1 MPSVRNGLP
10 SSSSQHTRKASGPEG
25 TTTNTMTDPTLFEG
39 VRRSRIYA
47 FIADMLILAIITV
60 ATSILFGIL
69 GVLSLGLLWP
79 GFGLIMPFIFFGYFT
94 LTLGGEKSATP
105 GMQWQGIEMRTWDGM
120 RPGYVQAF
128 AQTLLFY
135 VTATPFLGLLLLVSL
150 FNAQKRCLH
159 DYLSGAVYV
168 RTRQL

>member
-1 MPSVRNGLP
+1 MSPARSDL
-10 SSSSQHTRKASGPEG
+10 SSSAHPHARFDASATPDVFDE
-25 TTTNTMTDPTLFEG
+25 PALFNG

-47 FIADMLILAIITV
+47 FVADMLILTVITV

-94 LTLGGEKSATP
+94 LTLGGARSATP
-105 GMQWQGIEMRTWDGM
+105 GMQWQGIEMRTWDGL

-135 VTATPFLGLLLLVSL
+135 ITATPFLGLLLLVSL
-150 FNAQKRCLH
+150 FNSRKRCVH
-159 DYLSGAVYV
+159 DYLSGSVYV
-168 RTRQL
+168 RTRNA